1 MDRVQHTCNSGE
13 VRADLICDFER
24 VRACRTR
31 DLHDGIMP
39 RSHLPTY
46 EFRAETWD
54 AISERAAEIAAL
66 DQNLRYVED
75 LVKSIRAS
83 GIEDELAGSFS
94 MMDLRVAAVPVTTP
108 PVEYIGVYGPAS
120 TPSTG
125 NGKVR
130 VVHR

>member
-1 MDRVQHTCNSGE
+1 MR
-13 VRADLICDFER
+13 
-24 VRACRTR
+24 
-31 DLHDGIMP
+31 
-39 RSHLPTY
+39 RSHLPPY

-75 LVKSIRAS
+75 LVKSIRDS
-83 GIEDELAGSFS
+83 GVEHELAGSFS

-108 PVEYIGVYGPAS
+108 PVEYIGVYGPTS

-130 VVHR
+130 LVHRTASGRDDSIERPSAEVVPVFWRFVREKYGIGVGAS